1 MSITDILLDRPDMR
15 VDLVNR
21 ELSTQIPEY
30 AEFGYK
36 GALGQIQHQKAMCL
50 VVAAAVKET
59 KRARQ

>member
-30 AEFGYK
+30 SEFGYK
-36 GALGQIQHQKAMCL
+36 GALGQKQHQKAMRL
-50 VVAAAVKET
+50 VVARAVEEA
-59 KRARQ
+59 KRDNQ